1 MRVIITGGGT
11 GGHIYPGIAIAKKLK
26 TKWKAEILF
35 VGSKNGLENEL
46 VPQAGLNLKTIT
58 VKGFRRKPSLD
69 VLMTFF
75 LMFKG
80 FWEGKQTIEE
90 FKPDVVI
97 GTGGYVCGPVV
108 LAASLSGIP
117 TMIHEQNSI
126 PGVTNRILSRL
137 VDKIAVSFTDSISY
151 FPTDRKKIKLTG
163 NPVRTE
169 VFKVT
174 KEEGIRRLNLD
185 PDKKTVLVFG
195 GSRGAKIINDAM
207 ETVIK
212 ENLSSNKLQI
222 VHITGKKHYNDY
234 IERLKRQRIDPSA
247 YGNIKI
253 EPYIYDMQYALAA
266 ADLIVSR
273 AGAMTI
279 AEITALGKPSILV
292 PLKIAANDHQKT
304 NALSLKR
311 KHAAEV
317 ILEEDLTGKML
328 NNKIKE
334 LIFDEKK
341 LNLMAQNSR
350 KLGKPNATEKICE
363 MIISLLQ

>member
-26 TKWKAEILF
+26 TKKGAEILF
-35 VGSKNGLENEL
+35 VGSRNGLENEL
-46 VPQAGLNLKTIT
+46 VPLAGFNLKTIT
-58 VKGFRRKPSLD
+58 VRGFRRKLSLD
-69 VLMTFF
+69 TLVTFF

-80 FWEGKQTIEE
+80 FWEAKQIIKE

-108 LAASLSGIP
+108 LAASLSGVP

-126 PGVTNRILSRL
+126 PGVTNRILSKF
-137 VDKIAVSFTDSISY
+137 VDKIAVSFVDSIRY
-151 FPTDRKKIKLTG
+151 LPTDKKKIKLTG
-163 NPVRTE
+163 NPVRAE
-169 VFKVT
+169 IFKVT
-174 KEEGIRRLNLD
+174 KEEGIRKLNLD
-185 PDKKTVLVFG
+185 PDKNTVLVFG

-207 ETVIK
+207 EAVIK
-212 ENLSSNKLQI
+212 ENLGSNRLQI

-234 IERLKRQRIDPSA
+234 IERLKRQGIDPSA

-253 EPYIYDMQYALAA
+253 EPYIYDMQYAMAA
-266 ADLIVSR
+266 SDLIVSR

-292 PLKIAANDHQKT
+292 PLKIAANDHQKI
-304 NALSLKR
+304 NALSLKK

-317 ILEEDLTGKML
+317 IMEEDLTGQVL

-334 LIFDEKK
+334 VIFNEKK
-341 LNLMAQNSR
+341 LDLMAQNSR
-350 KLGKPNATEKICE
+350 KLGKQNATEEICK
-363 MIISLLQ
+363 MIISLL